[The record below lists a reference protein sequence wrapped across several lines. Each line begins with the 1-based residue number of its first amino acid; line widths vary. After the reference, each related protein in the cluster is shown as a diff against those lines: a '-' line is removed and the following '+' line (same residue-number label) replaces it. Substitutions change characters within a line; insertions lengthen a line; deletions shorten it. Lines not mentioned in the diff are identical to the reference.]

1 MLRRVVVAG
10 LVLAASSL
18 VDAIPVHG
26 VELESEVLDLEE
38 INLPAMI
45 EFEASEPVKVD
56 IPPPTP
62 APAAPIVQGRFLCS
76 FYSFSLIDGE
86 HLFPHLPLEMN
97 VFRAYVV
104 EFFV

>member
-62 APAAPIVQGRFLCS
+62 APVAPVVKGTFLCS
-76 FYSFSLIDGE
+76 FYVLFQSSTENNYFLIY
-86 HLFPHLPLEMN
+86 
-97 VFRAYVV
+97 RWK
-104 EFFV
+104 